1 MWSEEQKK
9 LLKQAAEIDRKA
21 AEASKESEDSFG
33 TRAGR
38 WLKEAAGEA
47 KQGFA
52 DTLNT
57 ATLGLVPEG
66 WAALGLAPT
75 EANQAMTDSFA
86 NVATGGLQGLYDRY
100 VGAGTDVL
108 GQAAF
113 GGGEQEMSFG
123 DFVNKRTEDRQRRRQ
138 EYPAHSIVGG
148 IGGGLVSGAAAAK
161 GIQAGGSELAK
172 RALSSATGRIG
183 SAAAAGALENVATEA
198 GEGGINSI
206 ADMLTPAALGAAGG
220 AVGQA
225 AGEIIPKLWRGA
237 SDFVGP
243 GARRRHGMREAASSL
258 MDPATGGGS
267 VAAASGKPEG
277 YSIDDL
283 LALSE
288 MTGGPQNRMFGEGS
302 EGLLDV
308 TAALAGSREVTGTT
322 DSAAEIAR
330 QRIRETPEALRGLLT
345 DNLTDSAR
353 KISGDDAAA
362 LSRLG
367 KTEAKAMYS
376 QIFDTPAARQTP
388 VITKK
393 ELLDLLSPDPQNDT
407 ASIRSAYKLFEDVL
421 PQGSEQGELTLK
433 GLHNVKIELDKRIAS
448 AWSDSASSI
457 DKVSAAHL
465 LEMKTMVNDL
475 IGDIEPSYKEAARL
489 FGTDMKREELVD
501 LGAKMLRGT
510 NTSMP
515 LNTMEDYLK
524 GMSVE
529 ELGAVQDGALR
540 WLTGQVDQS
549 PNYIKKLAAENP
561 DAIKRLSLI
570 FGNAL
575 DNNSGSLDDLAEK
588 VNTQLTNLSRYNK
601 IAAADESAG
610 KHVLAKPAESSLLQ
624 GTIDRA
630 AVLASILSGHPLR
643 GTLTTSARRVANEP
657 NQVLNQTLFN
667 LMTASKPEEAQA
679 LLSEIFKYGK
689 KPEPSMAGGILG
701 MAVGTGLNAPE

>member
-9 LLKQAAEIDRKA
+9 LLKQAAEIDSKA
-21 AEASKESEDSFG
+21 AEGSADSFG

-57 ATLGLVPEG
+57 ATLGLAPEG

-113 GGGEQEMSFG
+113 GGGEQEMSFS
-123 DFVNKRTEDRQRRRQ
+123 DFVNKRTDDRQRRRQ

-198 GEGGINSI
+198 GDGGINSI

-220 AVGQA
+220 AVGQV

-258 MDPATGGGS
+258 LDPATGGGS

-283 LALSE
+283 LTLSE

-308 TAALAGSREVTGTT
+308 TAALAGSRDVTGTT
-322 DSAAEIAR
+322 GAAAEIAR

-353 KISGDDAAA
+353 AISGDDAAA

-376 QIFDTPAARQTP
+376 QIFDTPAAKNTP

-421 PQGSEQGELTLK
+421 PEGSEQGELTLK

-561 DAIKRLSLI
+561 DAIKRLGLI

-630 AVLASILSGHPLR
+630 AVLASLLSGHPLR